1 MMAIESFKKGDKV
14 ELRDPMSRIQR
25 NNIGTVVIESTPSMP
40 LITVEWKENGTS
52 RKQQYLPSEIKR
64 VFPKG
69 KQLLFPFMYEN

>member
-1 MMAIESFKKGDKV
+1 MAKERFKVGYNVLPINPKCWPQG
-14 ELRDPMSRIQR
+14 

-52 RKQQYLPSEIKR
+52 RKQPYLPSAIKR

-69 KQLLFPFMYEN
+69 KQLLFPFAED